1 MDNLKIF
8 YSVLRYIPSTVREE
22 QINIGIAIHIP
33 SLQFSK
39 LYITSNRRRIKQF
52 DDEYNPDFFK
62 MVLSS
67 LKYDLDFGSIDGDTT
82 LPIGD
87 FKDIKSEFFL
97 ESRTSYLANMFI
109 FSPVNTI
116 TTDKNSI
123 EEDIGNIK
131 DTYLYYDKPKDK
143 RITNSVMQQLLS
155 KQINSYNLKNVIKK
169 PSISDLFGKDIFD
182 FKVNNI
188 LLKAL
193 SFEGKKDKTMTNN
206 LKAILFDL
214 NELKCS
220 PDFSKVCLVRNEIPL
235 ANIDAENT
243 ETEDVITY
251 KTFEDFNSKLLTINS
266 KKDYEISM
274 IPLSDVRIM
283 LDKNGLS

>member
-1 MDNLKIF
+1 
-8 YSVLRYIPSTVREE
+8 
-22 QINIGIAIHIP
+22 
-33 SLQFSK
+33 
-39 LYITSNRRRIKQF
+39 
-52 DDEYNPDFFK
+52 

-67 LKYDLDFGSIDGDTT
+67 LKYDLDFGSIDGDAT

-109 FSPVNTI
+109 FSPVNAI

-123 EEDIGNIK
+123 EEDIENIK

-251 KTFEDFNSKLLTINS
+251 KTFENFNSKLLTINS

-274 IPLSDVRIM
+274 IPLSDVRVM

>member
-22 QINIGIAIHIP
+22 QINIAIAIHIP

-39 LYITSNRRRIKQF
+39 LYVTSNRRRIKQF

-67 LKYDLDFGSIDGDTT
+67 LKYDLDFGSIDGDAT

-109 FSPVNTI
+109 FSPVNAI

-123 EEDIGNIK
+123 GEDIENIK

-251 KTFEDFNSKLLTINS
+251 KTFENFNSKLLTINS

-274 IPLSDVRIM
+274 IPLSDVRVM